1 MTKEKFLAYEGV
13 RQSGM
18 LNMCNVSAVCDW
30 TGLTRSEVVD
40 IMSNYEKY
48 ASEYLES

>member
-18 LNMCNVSAVCDW
+18 LNMCNVSVVCDW